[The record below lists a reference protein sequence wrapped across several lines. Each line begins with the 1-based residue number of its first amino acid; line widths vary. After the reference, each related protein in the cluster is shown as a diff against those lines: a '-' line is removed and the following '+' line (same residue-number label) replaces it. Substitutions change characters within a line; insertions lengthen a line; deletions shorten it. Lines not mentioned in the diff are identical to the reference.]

1 MFCLD
6 NKTKNQGTAVA
17 LGYFDGIHMG
27 HKSVLDKALT
37 KAEEKGLIPVVVLF
51 DIHPRKLLTGKV
63 PPMLTSEEKKRETL
77 RAMGF
82 EIFEFNFREG
92 INYEPQEFIE
102 KILIDSLGAKVVS
115 CGFDYHYGK
124 GGKGNSETMREAL
137 SEKNIEFYSL
147 EPVLLGDEIVSSTA
161 IRRFI
166 AEGEIEKANAMLGE
180 YFSYDFTVSKGD
192 GLGRTWG
199 IPTINQSFPEDFIVP
214 KYGVY
219 VSESVVDGESCL
231 SVTNIGIRPT
241 VDGCDARSETCI
253 LDFTGDLYGK
263 NIQVKLI
270 KYLREEKKFPNVDEL
285 RQAIG
290 KDIEN
295 ARKVYKEVRHNG

>member
-147 EPVLLGDEIVSSTA
+147 EPVLMGDEIVSSTA
-161 IRRFI
+161 IRKFI

-180 YFSYDFTVSKGD
+180 YFSYDFTVNKGD

-219 VSESVVDGESCL
+219 VSESVVDGESYI

-241 VDGCDARSETCI
+241 VDGDDERSETCI

-295 ARKVYKEVRHNG
+295 ARKVYKEVKQNG

>member
-6 NKTKNQGTAVA
+6 NKIKNQGTAVA

-27 HKSVLDKALT
+27 HKSVLKKALD
-37 KAEEKGLIPVVVLF
+37 KAEEKGLVPVVVLF
-51 DIHPRKLLTGKV
+51 DIHPRKLLSGNV
-63 PPMLTSEEKKRETL
+63 PPVLTSEDKKRKLLTD
-77 RAMGF
+77 MGF
-82 EIFEFNFREG
+82 EIYDFNFREG
-92 INYEPQEFIE
+92 MNYEPQEFIE
-102 KILIDSLGAKVVS
+102 KILIENLGARVVS

-124 GGKGNSETMREAL
+124 GGKGNPETMRTAL
-137 SEKNIEFYSL
+137 EKMGVEFYSL
-147 EPVLLGDEIVSSTA
+147 EPVLSGDEIVSSTA

-166 AEGEIEKANAMLGE
+166 SEGEIQKANAMLGE
-180 YFSYDFTVSKGD
+180 YFSYDFPVSKGD

-219 VSESVVDGESCL
+219 VSETEVDGKTYL
-231 SVTNIGIRPT
+231 SVTNIGVRPT
-241 VDGCDARSETCI
+241 VSEDGMRSETCI
-253 LDFTGDLYGK
+253 LDYSGDLYGK
-263 NIQVKLI
+263 NIQVRLI

-290 KDIEN
+290 NDIEN
-295 ARKVYKEVRHNG
+295 ARKVYKEVKQNG